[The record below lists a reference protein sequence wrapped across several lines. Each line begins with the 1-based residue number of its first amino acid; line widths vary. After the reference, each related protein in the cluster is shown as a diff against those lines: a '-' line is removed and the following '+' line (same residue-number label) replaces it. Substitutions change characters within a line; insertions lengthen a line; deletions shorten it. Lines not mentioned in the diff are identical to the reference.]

1 MIWICII
8 IGLISFAG
16 LVYSIIETDGFA
28 ILAIFSVFGL
38 ICSFVGILDLSSE
51 KNKSY
56 EYPATE
62 YNLEYKI
69 TTIGEQ
75 SDTTYVLT
83 KIKEDQYMNYT
94 VKFFS
99 PLRNEIMFRKIE
111 ANNAEIAQK
120 TIQMYYRLSEKDILS
135 IIEED

>member
-1 MIWICII
+1 
-8 IGLISFAG
+8 
-16 LVYSIIETDGFA
+16 
-28 ILAIFSVFGL
+28 
-38 ICSFVGILDLSSE
+38 
-51 KNKSY
+51 
-56 EYPATE
+56 
-62 YNLEYKI
+62 
-69 TTIGEQ
+69 
-75 SDTTYVLT
+75 
-83 KIKEDQYMNYT
+83 MNYI